1 MKEILEALAAF
12 HQNGLS
18 YLLYTVMNNW
28 WFLLLATGAIVSI
41 ALYVHEEMTVTIHD
55 EQQAL

>member
-1 MKEILEALAAF
+1 MKGIIDALVAF

-28 WFLLLATGAIVSI
+28 WFLLLAFGAIVSI
-41 ALYVHEEMTVTIHD
+41 ILYVHEEMAVTVHD

>member
-1 MKEILEALAAF
+1 MKGILEALAAF
-12 HQNGLS
+12 HQNGWN

-28 WFLLLATGAIVSI
+28 WFLLLAARTIISI
-41 ALYVHEEMTVTIHD
+41 ILYLREEIAVTVHD